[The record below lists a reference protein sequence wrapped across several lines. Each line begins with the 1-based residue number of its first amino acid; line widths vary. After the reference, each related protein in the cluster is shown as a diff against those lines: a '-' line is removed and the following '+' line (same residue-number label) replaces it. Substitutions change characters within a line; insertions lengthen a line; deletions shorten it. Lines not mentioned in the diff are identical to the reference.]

1 MAEITKPTTA
11 CVAGFVKG
19 PIENRDGSVT
29 FKVAGKYGQRFVLA
43 SKSEFAEML
52 RDARR
57 ALVRFEVLR
66 KNPRIL
72 LIIPNPSDRL
82 IRQYMEGD
90 S

>member
-1 MAEITKPTTA
+1 MVEITRMMTA

-19 PIENRDGSVT
+19 PLENRDGSVT
-29 FKVAGKYGQRFVLA
+29 FRVAGRRGQRFTLA
-43 SKSEFAEML
+43 PKSEFVEIL
-52 RDARR
+52 RNTKR

-72 LIIPNPSDRL
+72 AVVPNPSSRL
-82 IRQYMEGD
+82 IRQYMEGN